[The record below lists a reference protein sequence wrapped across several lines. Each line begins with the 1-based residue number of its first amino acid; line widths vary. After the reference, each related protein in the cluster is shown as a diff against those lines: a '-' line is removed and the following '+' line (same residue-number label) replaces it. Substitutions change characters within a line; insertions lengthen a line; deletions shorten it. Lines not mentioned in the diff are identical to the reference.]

1 MNERPFRAV
10 PTDGC
15 ISGSSTT
22 TRPQA
27 GWDVS
32 WGRNEMGMLD
42 SLWQDFRFALR
53 SLRLAP
59 LFAVVT
65 VTSLALGIGANT
77 AIFSLL
83 NAVMLKSLPVEEPAR
98 LAALSQGDEGRS
110 AYTNPIWEQIRDHQ
124 TAFAGVL
131 AWGTQR
137 FNLSS
142 DNQTR
147 FVDGAFASGSLF
159 DVLGVHAVAGR
170 TFSPADDHRG
180 CGPDGPVAVVSSGFA
195 QTEFGGPA
203 QAVNKIVSIGGHPF
217 TVVGVSP
224 ASFYG
229 VDVGRRSDITLPLCA
244 EAVLRGAETQLD
256 ERSSWWLTI
265 MGRLKPGQTLQQAQ
279 AALRGMQPTVREATL
294 PQNWPA
300 EYLKEY
306 LGVPFSLT
314 LAPNGQSA
322 LRLRYSQA
330 LYVLMG
336 IVALVLLVACANIAN
351 LLLARSSARSKEIAV
366 RVSLGASRGRLLR
379 QLLVESIALGV
390 LGSAAGILVARWAS
404 RVLVSRLATG
414 TTQPFLDLGLDWR
427 VLAFTSVVGVATGIL
442 FGVFPALRASRKAP
456 AEALREMSRSVVR
469 SQGRAGVS
477 RSLVTVQV
485 GLSLVLLVGAFL
497 FIRSYDALSRLNAG
511 FNTSNVLLV
520 NADIRRA
527 VSAEGQRLGFYQRLL
542 ETVQAMP
549 DVQKAAIA
557 VLTPI
562 SGSTWNTSVQVD
574 GFQPANPRDSSMF
587 LNYVTTDYLAALGTD
602 LIAGRSFNA
611 ADTAASPKVAIINE
625 AAVRKF
631 FGGKNPIG
639 LTYRTRYGDG
649 PWLPV
654 EVVGLAR
661 DAKYRSLRDA
671 VPPTAYLPFSQ
682 NSPAPGLSA
691 TFITKLRSEITPGV
705 RTSIAGAFAGVH
717 KDISL
722 TFRRFDSQVQDSLV
736 QDRLMAT
743 LSTLF
748 GILALTV
755 AAVGLAGLVA
765 YSINRRRGEIGIRAA
780 LGAEPRSLVWLVM
793 RDVALLTAVGLV
805 LGTLAAAAVTRYVAQ
820 MLYGLTPTDPVTMAL
835 AVTLLA
841 AVAILAG
848 YIPARRAARIDPI
861 ECLRSE

>member
-1 MNERPFRAV
+1 
-10 PTDGC
+10 
-15 ISGSSTT
+15 
-22 TRPQA
+22 
-27 GWDVS
+27 
-32 WGRNEMGMLD
+32 MLD

-59 LFAVVT
+59 LFAAVT

-98 LAALSQGDEGRS
+98 LAILSQGRNDNNS
-110 AYTNPIWEQIRDHQ
+110 FTNPIWEQIRDHQ
-124 TAFAGVL
+124 TAFDGVL

-137 FNLSS
+137 FNLSAS
-142 DNQTR
+142 NETR
-147 FVDGAFASGSLF
+147 FVNGAFGSGSLF
-159 DVLGVHAVAGR
+159 EVLGVRAIAGR
-170 TFSPADDHRG
+170 TFGPADDHRG
-180 CGPDGPVAVVSSGFA
+180 CGPDGPVAVVSAGFA

-203 QAVNKIVSIGGHPF
+203 AAVNKIVAVGGHTF

-229 VDVGRRSDITLPLCA
+229 LDVGRKSDMILPMCS
-244 EAVLRGAETQLD
+244 EAILRGAESQLD

-265 MGRLKPGQTLQQAQ
+265 VGRLKPGQTIEQAE
-279 AALRGMQPTVREATL
+279 AAMRGMQPTVREATL
-294 PQNWPA
+294 PPNWPP
-300 EYLKEY
+300 EFLKEY
-306 LGVPFSLT
+306 LTQQFSLT
-314 LAPNGQSA
+314 LAPNGQSV

-330 LYVLMG
+330 LYVLMAIAG
-336 IVALVLLVACANIAN
+336 LVLLVACANIAN
-351 LLLARSSARSKEIAV
+351 LLLARSSARGKEIAV
-366 RVSLGASRGRLLR
+366 RISLGASRARLMR

-390 LGSAAGILVARWAS
+390 MGSVAGILVARWAS

-414 TTQPFLDLGLDWR
+414 TTQPFLDLSLDWR
-427 VLAFTSVVGVATGIL
+427 VLTFTSVVGVGTGIL

-456 AEALREMSRSVVR
+456 AETLREMSRSVVR
-469 SQGRAGVS
+469 SEGRAGVS
-477 RSLVTVQV
+477 RSLVAVQV

-511 FNTSNVLLV
+511 FNTSNVLFI

-527 VSAEGQRLGFYQRLL
+527 VSADDQRLGFYQRLL
-542 ETVQAMP
+542 ETVQALP

-587 LNYVTTDYLAALGTD
+587 LNYVTPDYLAALGTD
-602 LIAGRSFNA
+602 LMAGRSFTA
-611 ADTAASPKVAIINE
+611 ADTATSPQVAIINE
-625 AAVRKF
+625 TAARKF
-631 FGGKNPIG
+631 FGGQNPIG
-639 LTYRTRYGDG
+639 LTYRTRNGDG

-654 EVVGLAR
+654 EIVGLAR
-661 DAKYRSLRDA
+661 DAKYRNLRDA
-671 VPPTAYLPFSQ
+671 VPPTAYLPFTQ

-691 TFITKLRSEITPGV
+691 TFVAKLRSEITPGV
-705 RTSIAGAFAGVH
+705 RASIASAFAGVH
-717 KDISL
+717 SDISL

-793 RDVALLTAVGLV
+793 RDVAALTVVGLII
-805 LGTLAAAAVTRYVAQ
+805 GTLAAAAVTRYVAQ
-820 MLYGLTPTDPVTMAL
+820 MLYGLTPTDPLTMGL
-835 AVTLLA
+835 AVIVLA